1 MILPDTNPQGLQ
13 QFVAR
18 VIEPVN
24 ELQFSLSKGTYPD
37 DVFEDLLRYNG
48 EVRHSQPLY
57 VGRRRGPGGF
67 DLVVKRCIDVVVSAI
82 ALVALSPVMLI
93 VAATIASTS
102 PGPVIFKQKRLGKG
116 GRPFVFYKFRSMAA
130 NADDRIH
137 REYVTSLIGGGQADA
152 GHDGHPKKWAKLASD
167 ARITPVGQFI
177 RKTSLDELP
186 QFYNVLKGDLS
197 LIGPRPALPYEA
209 EKYQSWHLRRILEIK
224 PGISGLWQVAAGYEA
239 TFDDMVRLDIRY
251 IQEWSLML
259 DLKILVKTV
268 QVVLRRSGTG

>member
-1 MILPDTNPQGLQ
+1 
-13 QFVAR
+13 
-18 VIEPVN
+18 
-24 ELQFSLSKGTYPD
+24 
-37 DVFEDLLRYNG
+37 
-48 EVRHSQPLY
+48 
-57 VGRRRGPGGF
+57 
-67 DLVVKRCIDVVVSAI
+67 
-82 ALVALSPVMLI
+82 
-93 VAATIASTS
+93 
-102 PGPVIFKQKRLGKG
+102 
-116 GRPFVFYKFRSMAA
+116 MAA

-152 GHDGHPKKWAKLASD
+152 GHNGRPKKWAKLASD
-167 ARITPVGQFI
+167 ARITPVGKFI

-224 PGISGLWQVAAGYEA
+224 PGISGLWQVAAGYDA

-259 DLKILVKTV
+259 DLKILIKTV